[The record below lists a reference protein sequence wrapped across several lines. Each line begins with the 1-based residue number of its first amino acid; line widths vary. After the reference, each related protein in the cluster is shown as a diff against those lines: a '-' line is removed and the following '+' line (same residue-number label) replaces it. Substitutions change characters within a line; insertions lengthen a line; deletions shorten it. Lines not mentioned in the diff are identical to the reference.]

1 MRLRYKSQE
10 GQPLEITLSD
20 KPLTIGRSPDADIV
34 VLDERASRMHC
45 GVRLW
50 DNEYY
55 LKDLKSKN
63 GTFLNNDRVEMAK
76 VKPGDKIRVGTFV
89 ISIVDDNAPPAVPG
103 ANTAINALQAEM
115 DEAGKGYN
123 TMMRE
128 IVQEAVSQPAP
139 AEPAAASAS
148 GTDNTQVSA
157 LPGKAPAPA
166 PAGKPTADAA
176 ISFDPEP
183 AGAATGTTENKTASI
198 KKFGLSGVN
207 KKPIII
213 RRPGAPPPKA

>member
-63 GTFLNNDRVEMAK
+63 DTFLNNDRVEMAK

-115 DEAGKGYN
+115 EEAGKGYN

-128 IVQEAVSQPAP
+128 IVQEAESKPAA
-139 AEPAAASAS
+139 AEPAVSTAS
-148 GTDNTQVSA
+148 GTDKTQVSA
-157 LPGKAPAPA
+157 LPGKPPAPK
-166 PAGKPTADAA
+166 AGADAA

>member
-1 MRLRYKSQE
+1 MRLRYKSQD
-10 GQPLEITLSD
+10 GQPMEIALSD

-50 DNEYY
+50 DDAYY

-63 GTFLNNDRVEMAK
+63 GTYLNNDRVEMAK
-76 VKPGDKIRVGTFV
+76 IKPGDKIRVGTFV
-89 ISIVDDNAPPAVPG
+89 ISIVDDNAPPAIPG

-115 DEAGKGYN
+115 DEEGKGYN

-128 IVQEAVSQPAP
+128 IVAEAESKPLPSEVAP
-139 AEPAAASAS
+139 SAS
-148 GTDNTQVSA
+148 STDKTAVNS
-157 LPGKAPAPA
+157 LPSSPRPASV
-166 PAGKPTADAA
+166 GN
-176 ISFDPEP
+176 ISFDPP
-183 AGAATGTTENKTASI
+183 AIGAATESKAAPV
-198 KKFGLSGVN
+198 KKFGLSGAS

-213 RRPGAPPPKA
+213 RRPGAPPKA